1 MTSPTAAVASPS
13 LPLPSHVLVI
23 EDDADAC
30 ANLRDILE
38 LDEFQVSTAG
48 SIAEALDRMSHDP
61 VEMIILDRR
70 LPDGSAEEAMPRLK
84 AKAPD
89 AAIIIITGYADLDG
103 VITALREG
111 ADDYLLKPVNPDLLR
126 NTLERIRE
134 RQHLAEE
141 KRRSEN
147 AFRALVEAAGCM
159 IVIVRPDGAIA
170 YFNSFSEELTGYRAA
185 DVLGRDF
192 FERFSPAA
200 DRSRIQRVFSCVLE
214 GGVLR
219 NYQTPL
225 LRRDG
230 SQALLLWNA
239 RRLDDYSAEPVL
251 LAVGQDIT
259 TLKEAQDRALH
270 AERLAA
276 IGQMVAGLAH
286 ESRNALQRSQ
296 ACLEMLELEIGDNPS
311 ARDLLGR
318 IQRAQDQLHKLFDEV
333 RGYVAPIQLD
343 RSECQLSEAWREA
356 WELLFNQR
364 RGRDAQLRELPHTVD
379 LHCDI
384 DRFRIVQVFRNLL
397 ENSLAACHDPAL
409 IEIACSKSQLHGRE
423 ALRISVRDNGP
434 GLTAEQRA
442 RLFEPFYTT
451 KTQGTGLGMPI
462 AMRIVAAHEGDLVV
476 GDHGPPGAELIVTL
490 PRHKP

>member
-1 MTSPTAAVASPS
+1 
-13 LPLPSHVLVI
+13 VLII

-38 LDEFQVSTAG
+38 LDDFRVATAG
-48 SIAEALDRMSHDP
+48 SIAEALDIMSHESI
-61 VEMIILDRR
+61 EMIILDRR
-70 LPDGSAEEAMPRLK
+70 LPDGSAEEALPRLK

-89 AAIIIITGYADLDG
+89 AAVIIITGYADLDG

-126 NTLERIRE
+126 NTLEQIRS
-134 RQHLAEE
+134 RQQMSLE
-141 KRRSEN
+141 KRRTEN

-159 IVIVRPDGAIA
+159 IVIVRPDRTVA

-192 FERFSPAA
+192 FDIFLPLD
-200 DRSRIQRVFSCVLE
+200 DRTRVHRVFACVLE
-214 GGVLR
+214 GGNLR
-219 NYQTPL
+219 NYQCPL
-225 LRRDG
+225 LRKDR
-230 SQALLLWNA
+230 SQAVLLWNA

-259 TLKEAQDRALH
+259 SLKEAQERALH

-296 ACLEMLELEIGDNPS
+296 ACLEMLEIEIGENAEAQS
-311 ARDLLGR
+311 LLGR
-318 IQRAQDQLHKLFDEV
+318 IQKAQDQLHKLFDEV

-343 RSECQLSEAWREA
+343 RCDCQLSEVWREA
-356 WELLFNQR
+356 WESLTTQR
-364 RGRDAQLRELPHTVD
+364 RGRKAELRELPHTID
-379 LHCDI
+379 LHCQI
-384 DRFRIVQVFRNLL
+384 DRFRMVQVFRNLL
-397 ENSLAACHDPAL
+397 ENSLAACRDPAV
-409 IEIACSKSQLHGRE
+409 IEISCARTQLHGRD
-423 ALRISVRDNGP
+423 AVRVSVRDNGP
-434 GLTAEQRA
+434 GMSPEQRS
-442 RLFEPFYTT
+442 RIFEPFFTT

-462 AMRIVAAHEGDLVV
+462 AGRIVAAHEGDLSV
-476 GDHGPPGAELIVTL
+476 GDQEHPGAELLVTL
-490 PRHKP
+490 PRQKP